1 MLSRSSLDQGENY
14 KSNHNKDTSQHTIS
28 SSISTVASDNS
39 NVIKIVTR
47 KRPLSEK
54 IDYSDMIADETMAAK
69 KGRGGKSRAK
79 SGGVRGGGGK
89 GRNNNM
95 DEIVCSICNQFDPVL
110 PSNYAGN
117 KTEWIGCDCNRWGNC

>member
-1 MLSRSSLDQGENY
+1 M
-14 KSNHNKDTSQHTIS
+14 
-28 SSISTVASDNS
+28 
-39 NVIKIVTR
+39 IKIVTR

-54 IDYSDMIADETMAAK
+54 IDYSDMIADERETMAK

-79 SGGVRGGGGK
+79 SGGVRGGGGGK

-95 DEIVCSICNQFDPVL
+95 DEIVCSICNQFDPIL

-117 KTEWIGCDCNRWGNC
+117 KTEWIGCDCNRWNIDFFISIL